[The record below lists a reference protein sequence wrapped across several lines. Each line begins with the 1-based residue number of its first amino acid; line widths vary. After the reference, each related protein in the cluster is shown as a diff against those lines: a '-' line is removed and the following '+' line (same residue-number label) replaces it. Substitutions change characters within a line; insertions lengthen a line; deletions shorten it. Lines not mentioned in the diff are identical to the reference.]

1 MTTVPE
7 NWPFDDAP
15 NVAVITTRYVT
26 EQGSP
31 ILLVSHD
38 EVDGGWQ
45 FLPSGAVL
53 EEDARVVALRKIWQL
68 DPSIAE
74 LADLPLGWQASR
86 HTPLDPW
93 RRNPRNQ

>member
-7 NWPFDDAP
+7 NWPFDDPP
-15 NVAVITTRYVT
+15 NLAVITTRDVT

-38 EVDGGWQ
+38 EEDEGWQ
-45 FLPSGAVL
+45 FLPSGPVL

-86 HTPLDPW
+86 NTPRDPW
-93 RRNPRNQ
+93 RRSPRGQ

>member
-7 NWPFDDAP
+7 NWPFDDPP

-38 EVDGGWQ
+38 EEDGGWQ
-45 FLPSGAVL
+45 FLPSGPVL

-86 HTPLDPW
+86 NTPLDPW
-93 RRNPRNQ
+93 RRNPRAR